1 MADKKVTYKEPGKYF
16 NPGMKKAA
24 KEWEKSNGSGAKAPA
39 KKPATPTKKK

>member
-24 KEWEKSNGSGAKAPA
+24 KEWEKSNGTKAPA
-39 KKPATPTKKK
+39 KKPAPVKKK